1 METSN
6 RRDASYA
13 PPTLHGQFV
22 WYELMTPYPED
33 AKRFYGTVLGWATE
47 RFAGNPAMPYD
58 MWVGPRGPLGGMM
71 KLEPPAFPV
80 GTPPSW
86 MAYVAVESVDDSAQQ
101 VTRLGGRVLHGP
113 EDIPEVGRFAVIQ
126 DPQGAVICLYR
137 STMGEWQPHRES
149 LPGEFSWHELATT
162 DPDAA
167 WDFYSAL
174 FGWTQSGSF
183 DMGDAGSYRLFGVE
197 GRQLGG
203 VYRSAPGQ
211 PPANWLLYVR
221 IPEVRAAI
229 ERVQGAGGK
238 MLYGPIE
245 VPGGDQV
252 AVCLDPQGAAFALH
266 QVGAG

>member
-1 METSN
+1 METSK
-6 RRDASYA
+6 RRDAGYA

-22 WYELMTPYPED
+22 WYEMMTPDPED
-33 AKRFYGTVLGWATE
+33 AKRFYGTVVGWATE
-47 RFAGNPAMPYD
+47 RFAGNPAMTYD

-71 KLEPPAFPV
+71 KLEPPAFPE

-101 VTRLGGRVLHGP
+101 ATRLGGRVLHGP
-113 EDIPEVGRFAVIQ
+113 EDIPAVGRFAVIQ
-126 DPQGAVICLYR
+126 DPQGAVLCLYR
-137 STMGEWQPHRES
+137 SDTPGGEAARDP
-149 LPGEFSWHELATT
+149 LAGEFSWHELATT

-167 WDFYSAL
+167 WDFYAAL

-183 DMGDAGSYRLFGVE
+183 AMGEAGTYRLFGVD

-211 PPANWLLYVR
+211 PPAHWLLYVR
-221 IPEVRAAI
+221 VPEVRAAI
-229 ERVQGAGGK
+229 GRVQDAGGK

-266 QVGAG
+266 QKGGG